1 MIIGTYS
8 GGSASAYEYSTF
20 PELLNQIPDNTGNL
34 IEAINVRNSVYT
46 LWQRVSQVQ
55 TVASQSASA
64 STTYTNSS
72 PTPYAI
78 GGIPA
83 GSTFSAKTMTE
94 MWDALLYP
102 YIPPSASLSIGPLN
116 GGSLREFGRNNGVDL
131 NWSATKG
138 NKNVTAIKL
147 CVGRFDEAF
156 ITLTTINTTGNQ
168 SGTFPTSTTS
178 NTNTIFYMTVS
189 DVPGGSSIVT
199 AQATVSWTSAV
210 YWGKTPTFALPSMSI
225 VGSQPAWADGA
236 GVPGGSGKNLSGSRA
251 ANYSGINGAGQY
263 LVFAWPSSYGT
274 PTFTVNGQP
283 FTSVTKIG
291 NGVSHTNMHGYTS
304 NYDVWI
310 TDTTQANVL
319 SLFIIS

>member
-8 GGSASAYEYSTF
+8 GGSASAYEYTTF

-64 STTYTNSS
+64 STTYTNAN
-72 PTPYAI
+72 PTPYTI
-78 GGIPA
+78 GGILA

-102 YIPPSASLSIGPLN
+102 YIPPSASLS
-116 GGSLREFGRNNGVDL
+116 GGNTREFGSSNAITL
-131 NWSATKG
+131 SWSATKG
-138 NKNVTAIKL
+138 NKNVTAITL
-147 CVGRFDEAF
+147 CIGRPDQES
-156 ITLTTINTTGNQ
+156 ITLTTINSTGNQ
-168 SGTFPTSTTS
+168 SSTKSSTSTQNS
-178 NTNTIFYMTVS
+178 NTTFFMTVT
-189 DVPGGSSIVT
+189 DIPNGSSTVS
-199 AQATVSWTSAV
+199 AQTTVSWSAAV
-210 YWGKTPTFALPSMSI
+210 YWGRTTSFALPSMSI

-236 GVPGGSGKNLSGSRA
+236 GVGSGKNLSGSRA
-251 ANYSGINGAGQY
+251 ANYNGINGNSQY

-283 FTSVTKIG
+283 FTSVSKIG

-319 SLFIIS
+319 TSFIIS